1 MRGFLQPLRH
11 LAAPQC
17 PNSARKMGAMLA
29 EMPKNEGSLL
39 RGTKMEPRETP
50 TLSDLGIS
58 KKLSAEAQPGIYR
71 TCPSEINF
79 VL

>member
-1 MRGFLQPLRH
+1 
-11 LAAPQC
+11 
-17 PNSARKMGAMLA
+17 MLA